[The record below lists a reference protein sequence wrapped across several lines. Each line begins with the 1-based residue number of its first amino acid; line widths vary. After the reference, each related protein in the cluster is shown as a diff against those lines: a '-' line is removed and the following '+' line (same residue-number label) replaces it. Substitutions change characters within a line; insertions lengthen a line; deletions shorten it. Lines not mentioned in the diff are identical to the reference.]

1 MTELNRLTI
10 AAASA
15 GLAKGEFSARELTQ
29 SCVDAMNERSDLGAF
44 ITPTPDLALEAAD
57 QADAKRSGGDDA
69 PLLGIPL
76 GIKDLFCTEGVQTTA
91 ASKILQGFVPTYE
104 SSVTTN
110 LLRDGAVFLGKLN
123 LDEFAMG
130 SSNTTSY
137 YGNVVNP
144 WQSASKPDMQL
155 VPGGSSGGSASAVAA
170 RLCLGATGTDTG
182 GSIRQPAAFCGI
194 TGLKPTYGRC

>member
-29 SCVDAMNERSDLGAF
+29 SCVNAMDERSDLGAF

-144 WQSASKPDMQL
+144 W
-155 VPGGSSGGSASAVAA
+155 
-170 RLCLGATGTDTG
+170 
-182 GSIRQPAAFCGI
+182 
-194 TGLKPTYGRC
+194 

>member
-1 MTELNRLTI
+1 MTELNRLTL

-29 SCVDAMNERSDLGAF
+29 SCVDAMEARGDLGAF

-57 QADAKRSGGDDA
+57 QADAKRKGGEDA

-110 LLRDGAVFLGKLN
+110 LLRDGAVVFTG
-123 LDEFAMG
+123 AIG
-130 SSNTTSY
+130 SLRREKEDVREVRE
-137 YGNVVNP
+137 G
-144 WQSASKPDMQL
+144 
-155 VPGGSSGGSASAVAA
+155 
-170 RLCLGATGTDTG
+170 
-182 GSIRQPAAFCGI
+182 FECGI
-194 TGLKPTYGRC
+194 VLDGFRDLKEGDVIEAFTVNEIKRTLA